1 MKLSFSLGNKAKAP
15 VGAAP
20 SLRKPAAFGALEDDD
35 ASADAMPVASSSKKR
50 QAAAPMVTNSSW
62 RAGNKKK
69 NTFLDP
75 SVSQY
80 DEVYDEM
87 KEAETRAKAGKE
99 EDNKEKKPKYMEKLL
114 QSAETRKLDFVRAE
128 EKLIQREREQEGEE
142 FADKDKFVTP
152 AYKAQMEEVR
162 RAEEEEK
169 KREEAEAKKRK
180 GVPGLATFFREYLQN
195 ASDQRSATVAATQV
209 VQEHVPEVH
218 TNLKIVRPL
227 KIAPDPDSVLKNP
240 DEESEED
247 LLRKAREE
255 GKDMD
260 VNDDGELVDKRELLS
275 AGLNLSAPN
284 TRRLGPGAKSFRKTE
299 GEEPVHRAAGS
310 AASRHEI
317 RARQQKELER
327 QYQEEQERIA
337 AQQKQEAEEER
348 QRQIKRKNTEDDV
361 MSAKQRYLER
371 KRRKLEEDQAAVVP

>member
-1 MKLSFSLGNKAKAP
+1 
-15 VGAAP
+15 
-20 SLRKPAAFGALEDDD
+20 
-35 ASADAMPVASSSKKR
+35 
-50 QAAAPMVTNSSW
+50 
-62 RAGNKKK
+62 
-69 NTFLDP
+69 
-75 SVSQY
+75 
-80 DEVYDEM
+80 
-87 KEAETRAKAGKE
+87 
-99 EDNKEKKPKYMEKLL
+99 MEKLL

-162 RAEEEEK
+162 KAEEEEK

-180 GVPGLATFFREYLQN
+180 GAPGLATFFREYLQN
-195 ASDQRSATVAATQV
+195 ASDQRTATVAATQAA
-209 VQEHVPEVH
+209 PEVH

-227 KIAPDPDSVLKNP
+227 KVAPDPDSVFKAP
-240 DEESEED
+240 EESD
-247 LLRKAREE
+247 SDKIRKAQVE
-255 GKDMD
+255 GKEVD

-299 GEEPVHRAAGS
+299 GEEHVHRAAGS

-337 AQQKQEAEEER
+337 AQQVQEAEEER
-348 QRQIKRKNTEDDV
+348 QRQIKRKNTETDV
-361 MSAKQRYLER
+361 MSARERYLER
-371 KRRKLEEDQAAVVP
+371 KRRKLEEDQAVIAP